1 MIDNPVSVFRA
12 ELRGAAARKAS
23 AYQRRRRSAV
33 AIAVALAAVLIVGGA
48 IAAQTRW
55 FNSASHIRVR
65 FTAAGRAAAID
76 YPARGY
82 AKCMTAH
89 GSHRMSVQ
97 GGSWKYQ
104 RNAAADAACDPYL
117 EALAATCRIP
127 REPGE
132 RKLIPVMVAACVSA
146 ARQNAAVAR

>member
-1 MIDNPVSVFRA
+1 VNSDPITVFRA
-12 ELRGAAARKAS
+12 ELRGAAARRVS

-55 FNSASHIRVR
+55 FDSGSQIKFRY
-65 FTAAGRAAAID
+65 TAAGRAAALD

-89 GSHRMSVQ
+89 GARRVSV
-97 GGSWKYQ
+97 GFRGYP
-104 RNAAADAACDPYL
+104 RNVAAESACKPYL
-117 EALAATCRIP
+117 DAFAATCRIP
-127 REPGE
+127 RQASE
-132 RKLIPVMVAACVSA
+132 RVTSAMAAACVSA
-146 ARQNAAVAR
+146 TRQAAPAAR